1 MLVILCLIVCD
12 ILLPV
17 SYKIHFINA
26 NAGSGKTT
34 FLVNKIVEHTKLQR
48 LDSVLCLTF
57 SNAGVQELLLRV
69 YNKWQ
74 EKWQEHQSSRGAWN
88 DKLAQTLHSFCLDL
102 LLKHNDNY
110 KILTYDVKDILWQ
123 KSLNETIV
131 ELKENNPEIFD
142 DLQHLQLIEK
152 YSVKSYKG
160 KLGEVQKIAKTKFL
174 QYKTI
179 ECWLDFDDILLH
191 AKALLES
198 DIANDVIYDT
208 LRGISCLM
216 IDEAQDLSQIQWEI
230 IHLLVQELVQLP
242 QMSIY
247 VVGDE
252 KQTIYGF
259 QGASSES
266 MELFKKYHASII
278 TSGTNDIKADSVA
291 DSNKDYDNS
300 PIQNHSGLASH
311 SENNFVEEKFDHSY
325 RCSKEILS
333 LVDKVFGTKHISKN
347 NDKGYV
353 EFWDLELE
361 EEAWMQKIADQIK
374 VLHDKDPHSFPY
386 SEMMILIRKRNER
399 YDRLFEFLQAQG
411 IPVAYESHTHLME
424 FLYHFCMMC
433 VSDENANNNFY
444 SYHVLTSALIVNN
457 LGDKITQNSDN
468 ILQFMN
474 AEKYID
480 ILYQDEE
487 LSNLYKTCIALRDS
501 PLLDNP
507 LLVIKKILDWLLE
520 RNCIQIEVIGD
531 LMDSLALYI
540 SNVNA
545 NLYACAHFLKNYR
558 VSQKAEM
565 VKIQTI
571 HSVKG
576 QEAKVVFLCDTTSNP
591 NLAPLDQVS
600 DDEHILLDDDINYDK
615 YKEALRYKGLKE
627 HNRLLYVALTR
638 AKTHLYIVNF
648 SNTEKV
654 SENSWYHILNI
665 AIDG

>member
-1 MLVILCLIVCD
+1 M
-12 ILLPV
+12 

-69 YNKWQ
+69 YNRWQ
-74 EKWQEHQSSRGAWN
+74 DQPQSKGAWN

-110 KILTYDVKDILWQ
+110 KILTPDVKEILWE
-123 KSLNETIV
+123 KSLNETIL
-131 ELKENNPEIFD
+131 ELKENTPEIFD
-142 DLQHLQLIEK
+142 DLKQLQLIEK

-174 QYKTI
+174 HYKTI
-179 ECWLDFDDILLH
+179 ECWLDFDDILVH

-242 QMSIY
+242 QISIY

-266 MELFKKYHASII
+266 MELFKKYHARVIS
-278 TSGTNDIKADSVA
+278 SGET
-291 DSNKDYDNS
+291 DNQKES
-300 PIQNHSGLASH
+300 STLLDKENSSDNIQSQLSNHSG
-311 SENNFVEEKFDHSY
+311 NNFVEERFDHSY
-325 RCSKEILS
+325 RCSKEILN

-353 EFWDLELE
+353 EFWGLELE
-361 EEAWMQKIADQIK
+361 EEIWMQKIADQIK
-374 VLHDKDPHSFPY
+374 ALHDKDIPDSIPY

-399 YDRLFEFLQAQG
+399 YDRLFEFLQGQG
-411 IPVAYESHTHLME
+411 IPVAYESHTHLMG

-433 VSDENANNNFY
+433 VSDKNANDNFY
-444 SYHVLTSALIVNN
+444 SYHVLTSPLIINN
-457 LGDKITQNSDN
+457 LVGRTILKAEN
-468 ILQFMN
+468 ILQFIN

-480 ILYQDEE
+480 ILYKNEE
-487 LSNLYKTCIALRDS
+487 LKNLYMDCIELRDK
-501 PLLDNP
+501 P
-507 LLVIKKILDWLLE
+507 VHVVKQILEWLLE
-520 RNCIQIEVIGD
+520 RNCIQIELMGD
-531 LMDSLALYI
+531 LIDSLALYI
-540 SNVNA
+540 TNVNA
-545 NLYACAHFLKNYR
+545 NLYSCAHFLKNYR
-558 VSQKAEM
+558 LSQKAEM
-565 VKIQTI
+565 VKIQTV

-600 DDEHILLDDDINYDK
+600 DDEHILLDDDANYDK
-615 YKEALRYKGLKE
+615 HKEALRYKGLKE

-648 SNTEKV
+648 SSTEKV
-654 SENSWYHILNI
+654 SENSWYHALKL
-665 AIDG
+665 AIDTIPLDNSDSR